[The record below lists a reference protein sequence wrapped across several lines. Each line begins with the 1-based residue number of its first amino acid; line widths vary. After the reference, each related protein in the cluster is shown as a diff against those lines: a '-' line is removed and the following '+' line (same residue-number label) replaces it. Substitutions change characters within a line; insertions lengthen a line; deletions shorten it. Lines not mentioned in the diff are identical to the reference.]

1 MSDRLARL
9 EERIRLRKKQIAR
22 WEKRLVELGL
32 REAYYKRLIRWL
44 REGLRR
50 G

>member
-1 MSDRLARL
+1 MNEDVARM

-32 REAYYKRLIRWL
+32 REARYKSVTRWL